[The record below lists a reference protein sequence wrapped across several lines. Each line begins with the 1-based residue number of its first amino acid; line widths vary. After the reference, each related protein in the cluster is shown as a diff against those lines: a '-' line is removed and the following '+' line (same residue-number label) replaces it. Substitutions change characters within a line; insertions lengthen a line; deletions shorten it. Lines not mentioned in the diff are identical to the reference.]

1 MRIRF
6 MAFSAL
12 FFLALAG
19 AAPPAP
25 RTAMLV
31 SAGWLAQHLR
41 DPDLVVLH
49 VGPPESFAQ
58 HIPGARFVSLDDIS
72 VSDHSGAGNMLEL
85 PAAEDLRGR
94 LARLG
99 ISDNSRVVV
108 TYDDEWV
115 SPATRAVFTLGAAGF
130 GNRTSL
136 LDGGMA
142 AWRREH
148 RPLTAA
154 ASPQRTGRL
163 SPLHMQ
169 PWVADAAFVRAH
181 AGRPGY
187 VVIDARAPAFYDG
200 VQVGR
205 GHGGPHERGHIPGA
219 RNIPF
224 TTLTDAATMV
234 RPAAELA
241 AAFQHAGV
249 RPGDTIIAYCHVGQQ
264 ATAIVFAARS
274 LGYRTL
280 LYDGSFDD
288 WSRRRLPVEPVAG
301 SAHS

>member
-1 MRIRF
+1 MRIGHL
-6 MAFSAL
+6 AFSAL
-12 FFLALAG
+12 FFLTLAG

-25 RTAMLV
+25 RSAMLV
-31 SAGWLAQHLR
+31 STGWLAQHLR
-41 DPDLVVLH
+41 DPNLVVLH
-49 VGPPESFAQ
+49 VGPDQSYAQ
-58 HIPGARFVSLDDIS
+58 HIPGARFISLDDIS

-99 ISDNSRVVV
+99 ISDNSRVVI

-115 SPATRAVFTLGAAGF
+115 SPATRIVFTLGAAGLA
-130 GNRTSL
+130 NRTSL

-148 RPLTAA
+148 RPLSAETPPPRA
-154 ASPQRTGRL
+154 GRL

-187 VVIDARAPAFYDG
+187 ALIDARAPAFYDG

-205 GHGGPHERGHIPGA
+205 GHGGSHERGHIPGA

-224 TTLTDAATMV
+224 TTLTDAAAMV
-234 RPAAELA
+234 RPAAALA

-249 RPGDTIIAYCHVGQQ
+249 HPGDTIIAYCHVGQQ

-288 WSRRRLPVEPVAG
+288 WSRRHLPAEAP
-301 SAHS
+301 AHP